1 MFEKLKK
8 AITTKRTMTADEL
21 RTDGFKEGI
30 CTLLDIAYLVDK
42 KLAEDI
48 VDVSADVNLK
58 RNNKPLD
65 MFSILWDELEDLKEE
80 EEHEVVNK

>member
-1 MFEKLKK
+1 MFENLKK
-8 AITTKRTMTADEL
+8 AITTKRTMTADKL
-21 RTDGFKEGI
+21 RTEGFKEGA

-58 RNNKPLD
+58 WNNKPMD
-65 MFSILWDELEDLKEE
+65 MFNILWDELEDLKDGGE
-80 EEHEVVNK
+80 